1 MGKNLCNYL
10 FGITMAFLQTWL
22 ADYQIPLTLAVIV
35 FALMMFV
42 LEWLPID
49 TTAILVAV
57 ILMVLGLVTPTEGI
71 AGFSNSATVTIMA
84 MFILSYGITRTGII
98 QIIRDSLIKFGGNS
112 LRRQLLLMGMI
123 VGPSSA
129 FLNNTAI
136 VAIFLPI
143 IEEWARQRQ
152 ISVSKL
158 LIPLSY
164 ATILGGMITLLG
176 TSTSIL
182 ASGLAE
188 KLTGQEFSIFQFT
201 PLGLLT
207 FTLGLTYI
215 ILAAPILL
223 PARRNISDGNVAAE
237 YQIKDYVSEIIIPP
251 RSSLIGQTLR
261 QSEIQRKFD
270 IDVLEIIHNDTHFP
284 QPLADRMLTMG
295 DILLVRAGREDLLRI
310 KDERGVEILA
320 DVQFVDTEG
329 GNGGPLESSEEK
341 VAEVL
346 ILSNSRLIG
355 STLKDLRFRQRYN
368 ATVIAIRRGEEL
380 IRQRLGKVRLKFGDL
395 LLLQGPRESFLGLQ
409 TTRELLVLEEK
420 PLDNLRLD
428 KAKTAIAIVALVII
442 VAGFDILPISVT
454 SWAGVMAMVIS
465 GCLKPGEI
473 YGAIRWDVIFLLAG
487 LIPLGTAMENS
498 GTTAWF
504 AGFLADAGGHLS
516 GYALLLLFYLATALL
531 TEILSNNATVVLML
545 PIAFQVAQSL
555 GLNALAFMF
564 VVTFAASNSF
574 MSPIGY
580 QTNTMVY
587 GPGGYRFTDFARIG
601 APLTVI
607 LTLAT
612 PLLVM
617 LIYGV

>member
-1 MGKNLCNYL
+1 
-10 FGITMAFLQTWL
+10 MAFLQTWL

-35 FALMMFV
+35 FALVMFV

-57 ILMVLGLVTPTEGI
+57 ILMVLGLVTPTEGL

-98 QIIRDSLIKFGGNS
+98 QIIRDSLIKFGGTS
-112 LRRQLLLMGMI
+112 LRRQLLLMGVI

-176 TSTSIL
+176 TSTNIL

-188 KLTGQEFSIFQFT
+188 KLTGQGFSIFQFT

-207 FTLGLTYI
+207 FSVGLIYI
-215 ILAAPILL
+215 VLAAPMLL

-284 QPLADRMLTMG
+284 QPLADRVLTLG
-295 DILLVRAGREDLLRI
+295 YILLVRAGREDLLRI
-310 KDERGVEILA
+310 KDERGIEILA
-320 DVQFVDTEG
+320 DVQFVSAET
-329 GNGGPLESSEEK
+329 NNAGPLESSEEK

-346 ILSNSRLIG
+346 ILSNSR
-355 STLKDLRFRQRYN
+355 
-368 ATVIAIRRGEEL
+368 
-380 IRQRLGKVRLKFGDL
+380 
-395 LLLQGPRESFLGLQ
+395 
-409 TTRELLVLEEK
+409 
-420 PLDNLRLD
+420 
-428 KAKTAIAIVALVII
+428 
-442 VAGFDILPISVT
+442 
-454 SWAGVMAMVIS
+454 
-465 GCLKPGEI
+465 
-473 YGAIRWDVIFLLAG
+473 
-487 LIPLGTAMENS
+487 
-498 GTTAWF
+498 
-504 AGFLADAGGHLS
+504 
-516 GYALLLLFYLATALL
+516 
-531 TEILSNNATVVLML
+531 
-545 PIAFQVAQSL
+545 
-555 GLNALAFMF
+555 
-564 VVTFAASNSF
+564 
-574 MSPIGY
+574 
-580 QTNTMVY
+580 
-587 GPGGYRFTDFARIG
+587 
-601 APLTVI
+601 
-607 LTLAT
+607 
-612 PLLVM
+612 
-617 LIYGV
+617 

>member
-1 MGKNLCNYL
+1 
-10 FGITMAFLQTWL
+10 MAFLQTWL

-35 FALMMFV
+35 FSLVMFV
-42 LEWLPID
+42 TEWLPID
-49 TTAILVAV
+49 TTAILIAV
-57 ILMVLGLVTPTEGI
+57 ILMVLGLVTPEEGL
-71 AGFSNSATVTIMA
+71 AGFSNFATVTIMA

-98 QIIRDSLIKFGGNS
+98 QIVRDSLIEYGGKG
-112 LRRQLLLMGMI
+112 LRQQLLLMGLI

-143 IEEWARQRQ
+143 VEEWARQRQ

-158 LIPLSY
+158 LIPLSF
-164 ATILGGMITLLG
+164 ATVLGGMITLLG

-188 KLTGQEFSIFQFT
+188 KLTGQGFSIFQFT
-201 PLGLLT
+201 PVGLLT
-207 FTLGLTYI
+207 FTIGLTYI
-215 ILAAPILL
+215 VLAAPKLL
-223 PARRNISDGNVAAE
+223 PARRAVSDGNVATD

-261 QSEIQRKFD
+261 KSEIQRKFD

-284 QPLADRMLTMG
+284 QPLADRVLTMG
-295 DILLVRAGREDLLRI
+295 DILLVRGGREDLLRI
-310 KDERGVEILA
+310 KDERGIEIVA
-320 DVQFVDTEG
+320 DVQFSSAEIANPG
-329 GNGGPLESSEEK
+329 LLESSEEK

-355 STLKDLRFRQRYN
+355 STLKDVRFRQRYN

-395 LLLQGPRESFLGLQ
+395 LLLQGPRESFFGLQ

-420 PLDNLRLD
+420 PLDSLRLN
-428 KAKTAIAIVALVII
+428 KAKTAIAIVTVAILVAAL
-442 VAGFDILPISVT
+442 DILPISVT

-498 GTTAWF
+498 GTTAWL
-504 AGFLADAGGHLS
+504 ASFLVNFGGHLS
-516 GYALLLLFYLATALL
+516 GYILLLIFYLFTAVL
-531 TEILSNNATVVLML
+531 TELLSNNATVVLML

-555 GLNALAFMF
+555 SLNPLAFMF

-587 GPGGYRFTDFARIG
+587 GPGGYRFTDFTRIG
-601 APLTVI
+601 APLTLI
-607 LTLAT
+607 LTLVT
-612 PLLVM
+612 PLLIL
-617 LIYGV
+617 LIYGI

>member
-1 MGKNLCNYL
+1 
-10 FGITMAFLQTWL
+10 MAFLQTWL

-35 FALMMFV
+35 FALVMFV

-98 QIIRDSLIKFGGNS
+98 QIIRDSLIKFGGDS
-112 LRRQLLLMGMI
+112 LRRQLLLMGFI

-176 TSTSIL
+176 TSTNIL

-188 KLTGQEFSIFQFT
+188 KLTGQGFSIFQFT

-207 FTLGLTYI
+207 FSVGLIYI
-215 ILAAPILL
+215 VLAAPILL

-284 QPLADRMLTMG
+284 QPLADRVLTMG

-310 KDERGVEILA
+310 KDERGIEILA
-320 DVQFVDTEG
+320 DVQFVSAET
-329 GNGGPLESSEEK
+329 NNAGPLESSEEK

-428 KAKTAIAIVALVII
+428 KAKTAIAIVALVIVI
-442 VAGFDILPISVT
+442 AGLDILPISVT

-504 AGFLADAGGHLS
+504 ASFLADAGGHLS

-555 GLNALAFMF
+555 GLNPLAFMF

-617 LIYGV
+617 LIYGVQPTN

>member
-1 MGKNLCNYL
+1 
-10 FGITMAFLQTWL
+10 MAFLQTWL

-35 FALMMFV
+35 FALVMFV

-57 ILMVLGLVTPTEGI
+57 ILMVLGLVTPTEGL

-98 QIIRDSLIKFGGNS
+98 QIIRDSLIKFGGTS
-112 LRRQLLLMGMI
+112 LRRQLLLMGVI

-176 TSTSIL
+176 TSTNIL

-188 KLTGQEFSIFQFT
+188 KLTGQGFSIFQFT

-207 FTLGLTYI
+207 FSVGLIYI
-215 ILAAPILL
+215 VLAAPMLL

-284 QPLADRMLTMG
+284 QPLADRVLTMG

-310 KDERGVEILA
+310 KDERGIEILA
-320 DVQFVDTEG
+320 DVQFVNAET
-329 GNGGPLESSEEK
+329 NNAGPLESSEEK

-428 KAKTAIAIVALVII
+428 KAKTAIAIVALVIVI
-442 VAGFDILPISVT
+442 AGLDILPISVA

-504 AGFLADAGGHLS
+504 ASFLAEAGGHLS

-555 GLNALAFMF
+555 GLNPLAFMF

-617 LIYGV
+617 LIYGVQPIN

>member
-1 MGKNLCNYL
+1 
-10 FGITMAFLQTWL
+10 MAFLQTWL

-35 FALMMFV
+35 FALVMFV

-98 QIIRDSLIKFGGNS
+98 QIIRDSLIKFGGDS
-112 LRRQLLLMGMI
+112 LRRQLLLMGFI

-176 TSTSIL
+176 TSTNIL

-188 KLTGQEFSIFQFT
+188 KLTGQGFSIFQFT

-207 FTLGLTYI
+207 FSVGLIYI
-215 ILAAPILL
+215 VLAAPILL

-284 QPLADRMLTMG
+284 QPLADRVLTMG

-310 KDERGVEILA
+310 KDERGIEILA
-320 DVQFVDTEG
+320 DVQFVSAET
-329 GNGGPLESSEEK
+329 NNAGPLESSEEK

-428 KAKTAIAIVALVII
+428 KAKTAIAIVALVIVI
-442 VAGFDILPISVT
+442 AGLDILPISVT

-504 AGFLADAGGHLS
+504 ASFLADAGGHLS
-516 GYALLLLFYLATALL
+516 GY
-531 TEILSNNATVVLML
+531 EIGRAHV
-545 PIAFQVAQSL
+545 
-555 GLNALAFMF
+555 
-564 VVTFAASNSF
+564 
-574 MSPIGY
+574 
-580 QTNTMVY
+580 
-587 GPGGYRFTDFARIG
+587 
-601 APLTVI
+601 
-607 LTLAT
+607 
-612 PLLVM
+612 
-617 LIYGV
+617 

>member
-1 MGKNLCNYL
+1 
-10 FGITMAFLQTWL
+10 MALLQTWL

-35 FALMMFV
+35 FALVMFV

-57 ILMVLGLVTPTEGI
+57 LLMVLGLVTPEEGL

-98 QIIRDSLIKFGGNS
+98 QVVRDSLIKFGGNS
-112 LRRQLLLMGMI
+112 LRRQLLLMGLI

-143 IEEWARQRQ
+143 VEEWARQRK

-158 LIPLSY
+158 LIPLSF
-164 ATILGGMITLLG
+164 ATVLGGMITLLG
-176 TSTSIL
+176 TSTNIL

-188 KLTGQEFSIFQFT
+188 KLTGKGFSIFQFT
-201 PLGLLT
+201 PVGLLT
-207 FTLGLTYI
+207 FSIGLIYI
-215 ILAAPILL
+215 VLAAPLLL
-223 PARRNISDGNVAAE
+223 PARRIVSEGSVASE

-270 IDVLEIIHNDTHFP
+270 LDVLEIIHNDTHFP
-284 QPLADRMLTMG
+284 QPLADRILTMG

-320 DVQFVDTEG
+320 DVQFVDAEG
-329 GNGGPLESSEEK
+329 SSGGPLESSEEK

-380 IRQRLGKVRLKFGDL
+380 IRQRLGKVSLKFGDL

-442 VAGFDILPISVT
+442 TAGLDILPISVS

-473 YGAIRWDVIFLLAG
+473 YGAVRWDVIFLLAG

-504 AGFLADAGGHLS
+504 ASFLADTGGHLS

-555 GLNALAFMF
+555 ALNPLAFMF

-587 GPGGYRFTDFARIG
+587 GPGGYRFTDFTRIG

-607 LTLAT
+607 LTLVT
-612 PLLVM
+612 PLFIM

>member
-1 MGKNLCNYL
+1 
-10 FGITMAFLQTWL
+10 MAFLQTWL

-35 FALMMFV
+35 FALVMFV

-57 ILMVLGLVTPTEGI
+57 ILMVLGLVTPTEGL

-98 QIIRDSLIKFGGNS
+98 QIIRDSLIKFGGTS
-112 LRRQLLLMGMI
+112 LRRQLLLMGVI

-176 TSTSIL
+176 TSTNIL

-188 KLTGQEFSIFQFT
+188 KLTGQGFSIFQFT

-207 FTLGLTYI
+207 FSVGLIYI
-215 ILAAPILL
+215 VLAAPMLL

-284 QPLADRMLTMG
+284 QPLADRVLTMG

-310 KDERGVEILA
+310 KDERGIEILA
-320 DVQFVDTEG
+320 DVQFVSAET
-329 GNGGPLESSEEK
+329 NNAGPLESSEEK

-442 VAGFDILPISVT
+442 IAGFDILPISVT

-504 AGFLADAGGHLS
+504 ASFLAEAGGHLS

-555 GLNALAFMF
+555 GLNPLAFMF

-617 LIYGV
+617 LIYGVQPTN

>member
-1 MGKNLCNYL
+1 
-10 FGITMAFLQTWL
+10 MAFLQTWL

-35 FALMMFV
+35 FALVMFV

-57 ILMVLGLVTPTEGI
+57 ILMVLGLVTPTEGL
-71 AGFSNSATVTIMA
+71 AGFSSSATVTIMA

-98 QIIRDSLIKFGGNS
+98 QVIRDSLIKFGGNS
-112 LRRQLLLMGMI
+112 LRRQLLLMGLI

-143 IEEWARQRQ
+143 VEEWARQRQ

-207 FTLGLTYI
+207 FSVGITYVV
-215 ILAAPILL
+215 LAAPVLL
-223 PARRNISDGNVAAE
+223 PARRSVSDGNVAAE

-284 QPLADRMLTMG
+284 QPLADRILTMG

-320 DVQFVDTEG
+320 DVQFVDAEG
-329 GNGGPLESSEEK
+329 ISGGPLESSEEK

-442 VAGFDILPISVT
+442 TAGLDILPISVT

-504 AGFLADAGGHLS
+504 ASFLADTGGHLS

-555 GLNALAFMF
+555 ALNPLAFMF

-617 LIYGV
+617 LIYGVQQAN

>member
-1 MGKNLCNYL
+1 
-10 FGITMAFLQTWL
+10 MAFLQTWL

>member
-1 MGKNLCNYL
+1 
-10 FGITMAFLQTWL
+10 MAFLQTWL

-35 FALMMFV
+35 FALVMFV

-98 QIIRDSLIKFGGNS
+98 QIIRDSLIKFGGDS
-112 LRRQLLLMGMI
+112 LRRQLLLMGFI

-176 TSTSIL
+176 TSTNIL

-188 KLTGQEFSIFQFT
+188 KLTGQGFSIFQFT

-207 FTLGLTYI
+207 FSVGLIYI
-215 ILAAPILL
+215 VLAAPILL

-284 QPLADRMLTMG
+284 QPLADRVLTMG

-310 KDERGVEILA
+310 KDERGIEILA
-320 DVQFVDTEG
+320 DVQFVSAET
-329 GNGGPLESSEEK
+329 NNAGPLESSEEK

-346 ILSNSRLIG
+346 ILCNSRLIG

-428 KAKTAIAIVALVII
+428 KAKTAIAIVALVIVI
-442 VAGFDILPISVT
+442 AGLDILPISVT

-504 AGFLADAGGHLS
+504 ASFLADAGGHLS

-555 GLNALAFMF
+555 GLNPLAFMF

-617 LIYGV
+617 LIYGVQPTN